1 MKYIKKKF
9 TTPLRPWDR
18 QRIDT
23 EREILALFGLR
34 NKKELWRTDE
44 TLKKYRRLA
53 RDFIARPD
61 PEKNRAVVE
70 RLVKMGVLEE
80 GASIDDILALK
91 TQKFLERR
99 LQTMLKTKGL
109 ANTVKHARQLIVHGK
124 VRVGDKKV
132 VYPSYIVTRDEENKI
147 SLVSKPK
154 IRVERNAEEKG
165 TEAAGN

>member
-18 QRIDT
+18 QRLDV
-23 EREILALFGLR
+23 ERLVLVEFGLR
-34 NKKELWRTDE
+34 NKKELWKTDE

-53 RDFIARPD
+53 REFIAKPNAQ
-61 PEKNRAVVE
+61 KNKVVVE

-99 LQTMLKTKGL
+99 LQTIVKAKGI
-109 ANTVKHARQLIVHGK
+109 ANSIKEARQLIVHGK
-124 VRVGDKKV
+124 IKVGDRRV
-132 VYPSYIVTRDEENKI
+132 VYPSYMVPRDEEEQI
-147 SLVSKPK
+147 SLFNRVK
-154 IRVERNAEEKG
+154 IRVEKNAEDKG
-165 TEAAGN
+165 TEA